1 MTSYRIVDVCGTL
14 VRDDTTIGLLAW
26 HFARSRRWRLL
37 GLNLLTARASPLRVL
52 VAIAE
57 KAMGRH
63 VLKLL
68 LVRWLRGDTVADVAA
83 SASDYADWLLANRR
97 VNSVREVL
105 AAAPGPLVLASA
117 SLEPVVQVIAARMN
131 ADFVASSLAVEEGR
145 YTGRYINDITGR
157 KREALNDRLGLEWAG
172 GPYLAISDNLTDR
185 ALLEG
190 AKPAFVV
197 LHNPGHK
204 TRWNGMDAEFLLAC

>member
-37 GLNLLTARASPLRVL
+37 GLNLLTAHRGPLRVL

-57 KAMGRH
+57 RATRRH
-63 VLKLL
+63 LLKVLV
-68 LVRWLRGDTVADVAA
+68 VRWLKGDSVADVAA

-97 VNSVREVL
+97 VDSVQKVL
-105 AAAPGPLVLASA
+105 AEAQGLLVLASA
-117 SLEPVVQVIAARMN
+117 SLEPVVQAIAARMN

-145 YTGRYINDITGR
+145 YTGRYISDISGR
-157 KREALNDRLGLEWAG
+157 KREALNNRLGPKWNSE
-172 GPYLAISDNLTDR
+172 PYLAISDNLTDR

-197 LHNPGHK
+197 LHDPRHK
-204 TRWNGMDAEFLLAC
+204 TRWNGVDAEFLPAW